1 MRTLAIEIIVNPL
14 QSRSSI
20 GNGGGSADNGIAT
33 AVGLTLFNGTG
44 GGTASGGAGG
54 FVGINPNTP
63 VIFGNFALGP

>member
-14 QSRSSI
+14 QRSSI

-33 AVGLTLFNGTG
+33 VVGLSLFNGTG

-63 VIFGNFALGP
+63 VIFGNFPLGP